1 MPPGAQGD
9 ASWADPS
16 FPNLPFPNLPVE
28 SPLAASS
35 NPLDFTLQLRQVGIP
50 LPS

>member
-1 MPPGAQGD
+1 MPPGAQVD

-16 FPNLPFPNLPVE
+16 FPNLPVE

-35 NPLDFTLQLRQVGIP
+35 SPLDFTLQLRQVGIP